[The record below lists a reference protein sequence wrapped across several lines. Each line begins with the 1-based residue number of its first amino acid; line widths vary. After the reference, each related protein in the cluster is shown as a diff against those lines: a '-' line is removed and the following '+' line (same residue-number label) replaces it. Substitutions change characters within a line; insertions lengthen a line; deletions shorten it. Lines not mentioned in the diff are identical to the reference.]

1 MNKKGLVTVEILS
14 IIFVPGMFSLFLIT
28 KVAKIFTKFHH
39 KKSSSVAI
47 VK

>member
-1 MNKKGLVTVEILS
+1 MNKKGLVTIEILS
-14 IIFVPGMFSLFLIT
+14 IIFVPGMLSLFLIT
-28 KVAKIFTKFHH
+28 KAAKIFSKFHH